1 MVAGQYS
8 SKFFPDQSGGLYIF
22 SSTNRNILDKVT
34 EWGDNPPKEGLFSPN
49 DCWALRR
56 GHLHVMADPDT
67 DLCCPHLGERLCS
80 NEEVPMCIPLIAQ
93 GETLGLL
100 NVLIMPNDAEDRET
114 QVKRW
119 EQLVSTVAG
128 RIAPALASLRLSE
141 ILRIQSIRDAL
152 TGLFNRRYLEET
164 LDRETRRANR
174 HQRPISVLLF
184 DIDHF
189 KKFNDTHGHG
199 AGDEVL
205 REISKYLQASTRA
218 EDMACRYGGEEFVLI
233 MTEANRED
241 AFERAEGLRKG
252 IKDLDINYRG
262 TALNKVTI
270 SIGIAGNI
278 HYNATADELLRAAD
292 MALYRA
298 KESGRDRVDIADD
311 QWLPDKDGNTVD
323 EKTG

>member
-1 MVAGQYS
+1 
-8 SKFFPDQSGGLYIF
+8 
-22 SSTNRNILDKVT
+22 
-34 EWGDNPPKEGLFSPN
+34 
-49 DCWALRR
+49 
-56 GHLHVMADPDT
+56 
-67 DLCCPHLGERLCS
+67 
-80 NEEVPMCIPLIAQ
+80 MCIPLIAQ

-100 NVLIMPNDAEDRET
+100 HVLIKPNEDEDRDT

-119 EQLVSTVAG
+119 EQLVSTVTG

-141 ILRIQSIRDAL
+141 ILRTQSIRDPL

-174 HQRPISVLLF
+174 HKGSISVLLF

-205 REISKYLQASTRA
+205 REFSKHLQAFTRA

-233 MTEANRED
+233 MTDANRED

-252 IKDLDINYRG
+252 IKNLDINYRG
-262 TALNKVTI
+262 IALNSVTI
-270 SIGIAGNI
+270 SIGISANI
-278 HYNATADELLRAAD
+278 NYSSTADELLRAAD
-292 MALYRA
+292 MALYRS
-298 KESGRDRVDIADD
+298 KEAGRDRVSIAEDH
-311 QWLPDKDGNTVD
+311 WLPDKNSRSLG
-323 EKTG
+323 EIAG